1 MKKAIILSLSVLLIT
16 STGIFAQTNP
26 LDNFI
31 NEHASEKGFQFLELK
46 TNMIPEPEADE
57 SKGDRTIYLKMISF
71 REDESKNYQAT
82 DLYNDF
88 FKKFDKDAYVGLVD
102 IKSSGEHVEILVK
115 KENQMVSEF
124 IIAIREETETT
135 LIAASGN
142 FDLKNLAN
150 LSEFQHCRGLHVL
163 KKLCEE

>member
-1 MKKAIILSLSVLLIT
+1 MKKVIILAFSVLIIA

-31 NEHASEKGFQFLELK
+31 NQYSGTKGFQFLEMK
-46 TNMIPEPEADE
+46 TNMLPGDE
-57 SKGDRTIYLKMISF
+57 TDETIGDRTLHLKMVSF
-71 REDESKNYQAT
+71 KEVETSQYQSK

-88 FKKFDKDAYVGLVD
+88 FKKFDKDNYVGLVD

-142 FDLKNLAN
+142 FDLKNLAK
-150 LSEFQHCRGLHVL
+150 LSEFQNCRGLHVL
-163 KKLCEE
+163 EKLCEE